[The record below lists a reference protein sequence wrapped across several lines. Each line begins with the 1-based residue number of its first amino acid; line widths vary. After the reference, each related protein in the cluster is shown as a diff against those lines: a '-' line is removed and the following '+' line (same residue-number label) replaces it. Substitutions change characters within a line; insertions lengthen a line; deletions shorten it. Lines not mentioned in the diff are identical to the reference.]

1 MNFEFVDLVI
11 DSYLQTAAE
20 NRPDLSEELHSQEV
34 KNILRVVFQK
44 CYEGYTISISDD
56 LNSLSPAL
64 SISDDLNS
72 LSFTF
77 NVNAAKKAGL
87 IGFAL
92 ILALKIQNSGC
103 INVVTGNDNT
113 IFCSSEAVHIPDN
126 SSNKA
131 LTNDII
137 PNPEIFTVYF
147 ESGRSSIRNLQES
160 KINELANYLQ
170 QNTEQEVTVIGY
182 TDSTLGEGETSHL
195 MLSNNRGEAIKE
207 KLIQN
212 GIEAERIQVKAMG
225 YEKPV
230 LNEDGTE
237 NKTLSRRVEFIFH

>member
-1 MNFEFVDLVI
+1 MNFEFVDIVI
-11 DSYLQTAAE
+11 DSYLQTAKE

-44 CYEGYTISISDD
+44 CYEGHTISILDD
-56 LNSLSPAL
+56 LNSLSP
-64 SISDDLNS
+64 
-72 LSFTF
+72 TF
-77 NVNAAKKAGL
+77 KVSAAKKAGI

-92 ILALKIQNSGC
+92 ILALKIQNNGC

-113 IFCSSEAVHIPDN
+113 IFCSSEAVQIPDN
-126 SSNKA
+126 SNNKA
-131 LTNDII
+131 LSNDII

-147 ESGRSSIRNLQES
+147 ESGQSSIRNLQES

-170 QNTEQEVTVIGY
+170 QHTERKITVIGY
-182 TDSTLGEGETSHL
+182 TDSTLGEEETSHL
-195 MLSNNRGEAIKE
+195 ALSNNRGEAVKA

-212 GIEAERIQVKAMG
+212 GIEAERIQVMAMG
-225 YEKPV
+225 HEKPI

-237 NKTLSRRVEFIFH
+237 NKILSRRVEFLFH